1 MNVGEIWT
9 VYFLISSLPFIS
21 KNPKRSHFSLPLLCH
36 RHYPFSLCFFFFP
49 PSYFFPILS
58 PYPCH
63 SPISTIPRLSIRWR
77 HQSTL
82 SFSFSLSLHFF
93 PSLTLSPS
101 HLHHAIPRRHCWLRQ
116 PQSAAHHSYDP
127 TTATS
132 SAIILIVH
140 HWQPLV
146 AAHISSTTPSLH
158 APPMVVITYLDNGFV
173 ERESP
178 SRQWQ
183 RNDQHERWFSCYPN
197 SLIYLQRFFHFWL
210 SNI

>member
-21 KNPKRSHFSLPLLCH
+21 KDPKRSHFSLPLLCH

-82 SFSFSLSLHFF
+82 SFSFSLSLSLSPFFFLSYSLTF
-93 PSLTLSPS
+93 PSSPCHPSSSLLATPTTVGCTPFLRS
-101 HLHHAIPRRHCWLRQ
+101 HYGDLFC
-116 PQSAAHHSYDP
+116 HHSHRP
-127 TTATS
+127 PLTTTCRR
-132 SAIILIVH
+132 
-140 HWQPLV
+140 P
-146 AAHISSTTPSLH
+146 
-158 APPMVVITYLDNGFV
+158 Y
-173 ERESP
+173 
-178 SRQWQ
+178 
-183 RNDQHERWFSCYPN
+183 
-197 SLIYLQRFFHFWL
+197 
-210 SNI
+210 